1 MQPQSLTRA
10 HPLRRLLTTDCFCR
24 LTTCSP
30 LTTNHLTP
38 HAPPAAHYLVLLPD
52 SLLTC
57 PACPADPA
65 CSTRPACNHCLQPPD
80 FPAPPAA
87 PGARPVPHPLLTTDC
102 TCRLTA
108 YHSSL
113 ITRRSSSAASRCSCA
128 RRTRGPSI
136 TRTSRRSSS
145 LGATPDVASLEL
157 ASATARGGQQT
168 SSRHSRRPGRR
179 VERSE
184 VHSSR
189 GRGDTRGTLILS
201 PS

>member
-1 MQPQSLTRA
+1 MQLPGWCASQVRRPPPAATRCSLCSLCSRSPA
-10 HPLRRLLTTDCFCR
+10 APLPRLQPGGCPCNLAGAPATPAASDQPGRCNLTASQA
-24 LTTCSP
+24 LTLCGVCSP
-30 LTTNHLTP
+30 LTASADL
-38 HAPPAAHYLVLLPD
+38 
-52 SLLTC
+52 LLTC
-57 PACPADPA
+57 HA
-65 CSTRPACNHCLQPPD
+65 HVHVHVHVH
-80 FPAPPAA
+80 
-87 PGARPVPHPLLTTDC
+87 VP
-102 TCRLTA
+102 
-108 YHSSL
+108 L